1 MTTTLSW
8 VAPDIGIDGVQIRVT
23 TRAGG
28 VSQPPWDSQNLGDH
42 VGDIAENVTENRRRL
57 QGALPVNS
65 INWLRQVH
73 GTHTVKAVDDRVP
86 RADAQWTT
94 DAGRALAV
102 LTADCLPVV
111 FIARD
116 AGCVGIAHA
125 GWRGLAA
132 GVLESLI
139 TSMPAAPTLLTAWL
153 GPAISQPAYEV
164 GPAVRDAFQHVLG
177 ERSEAC
183 FAPSTLQEGHWMAD
197 LYALARLHLT
207 RAGVSEIQGGERC
220 THREV
225 DQFFSYRRDGNP
237 TGRMATL
244 IWRTG

>member
-1 MTTTLSW
+1 MTTTPSW
-8 VAPDIGIDGVQIRVT
+8 VAPAIGIDGVQIRVT

-28 VSQPPWDSQNLGDH
+28 ISQPPWDTQNLGDH
-42 VGDIAENVTENRRRL
+42 VGDLAEHVTENRYRL
-57 QGALPVNS
+57 QEALRVNC

-73 GTHTVKAVDDRVP
+73 GTHTVKAVDDQVLT
-86 RADAQWTT
+86 ADAQWTT

-111 FIARD
+111 FIAQD

-139 TSMPAAPTLLTAWL
+139 ASMPATPAGLTAWL

-164 GPAVRDAFQHVLG
+164 GPAVKDAFQHVLG
-177 ERSEAC
+177 DSSQAC
-183 FAPSTLQEGHWMAD
+183 FAPSTEQEGHWMAD

-220 THREV
+220 THGEA
-225 DQFFSYRRDGNP
+225 DQFFSYRRDGDP